1 VDLGMNSEIILAG
14 RGRLLAASVPTMPFE
29 GAGIS
34 CGAYGVTG
42 AITRVFIDQDVML
55 RTVRDGKPTGLCGAG
70 LISAIHALLEAGMLD
85 GEGRLLVDPEL
96 PERLAA
102 RFKGTVS
109 GRRFILS
116 PGEEAEQDIY
126 IDQDDIRQF
135 QLAKGGVFAACQ
147 AVMAEVGITVSDIE
161 QILLAES
168 YGAHIRPVSALSV
181 GLLPNIGV
189 ENIRSIGNGAWQGA
203 YLALGNRL
211 CLDETEKLAAALER
225 LDLSANMV
233 FAESFMTAMNFV

>member
-1 VDLGMNSEIILAG
+1 
-14 RGRLLAASVPTMPFE
+14 RLLAASVPTMPFE

-102 RFKGTVS
+102 
-109 GRRFILS
+109 
-116 PGEEAEQDIY
+116 
-126 IDQDDIRQF
+126 
-135 QLAKGGVFAACQ
+135 
-147 AVMAEVGITVSDIE
+147 
-161 QILLAES
+161 
-168 YGAHIRPVSALSV
+168 
-181 GLLPNIGV
+181 
-189 ENIRSIGNGAWQGA
+189 
-203 YLALGNRL
+203 
-211 CLDETEKLAAALER
+211 
-225 LDLSANMV
+225 
-233 FAESFMTAMNFV
+233 